1 MHKIMF
7 DKVSKLLGLE
17 DLRNEIAPPE
27 NGWFDAA
34 QTRFYKHLH
43 TLLITKSVGRE
54 LTDIEKRAVDMNNF
68 QNVANVLGKNML
80 VSWKRL
86 ALIGRHGITPRFIEH
101 HKIFCAKLT
110 EEDKQFGRDHATL
123 MRNLTVRAHKHFE
136 EHKR

>member
-1 MHKIMF
+1 MYKTMF
-7 DKVSKLLGLE
+7 EKVSEMLGLE

-27 NGWFDAA
+27 NGWFDADQA
-34 QTRFYKHLH
+34 RFYQHLYK
-43 TLLITKSVGRE
+43 LFITKSVGRE
-54 LTDIEKRAVDMNNF
+54 LTEIEKHAVEMNNF

-86 ALIGRHGITPRFIEH
+86 ALIGRYGITPRFIEH

-110 EEDKQFGRDHATL
+110 EEGKQFGRDSATL
-123 MRNLTVRAHKHFE
+123 MRNLTIRARKHFE